1 MKILLVEDDL
11 NLCESLSFQL
21 KKENFDVDVCND
33 GEEALYIIK
42 ENSHDLIILD
52 RMLPSIDGISI
63 LSTIRNEGINTPV
76 IMLTA
81 LGEVND
87 RINGLDN
94 GADDYM
100 IKPFDFNELN
110 ARIRCIARRPRQ
122 IESTDNLTYHDIEYN
137 INERILSCNSKSCS
151 LSKREGDVLLL
162 FIKNPHTTISRE
174 RLLSIVWG
182 SFADVENGN
191 IDNYIYFI
199 RRRLKSVN
207 SSLTIK
213 TIRGLGYKLEKN
225 NV

>member
-1 MKILLVEDDL
+1 
-11 NLCESLSFQL
+11 
-21 KKENFDVDVCND
+21 
-33 GEEALYIIK
+33 
-42 ENSHDLIILD
+42 
-52 RMLPSIDGISI
+52 
-63 LSTIRNEGINTPV
+63 
-76 IMLTA
+76 MLTA
-81 LGEVND
+81 LGDVND
-87 RINGLDN
+87 RIDGLDS

-100 IKPFDFNELN
+100 IKPFNFNELY
-110 ARIRCIARRPRQ
+110 ARIRCIARRPRE
-122 IESTDNLTYHDIEYN
+122 IELTETLTYHDIEYN
-137 INERILSCNSKSCS
+137 INERILNCNSKSCS

-162 FIKNPHTTISRE
+162 FIKHPYTPISRE

-182 SFADVENGN
+182 SFSDVENGN

>member
-1 MKILLVEDDL
+1 MKILLVEDDI

-21 KKENFDVDVCND
+21 KKEDFSVDICND
-33 GEEALYIIK
+33 GEEGLYIIK

-52 RMLPSIDGISI
+52 RMLPSMDGISI
-63 LSTIRNEGINTPV
+63 LRSIRSQGINTPV

-87 RINGLDN
+87 KIIGLDS
-94 GADDYM
+94 GADDYLV
-100 IKPFDFNELN
+100 KPFHFNELL

-122 IESTDNLTYHDIEYN
+122 IESIDKLTYHDIEYT

-151 LSKREGDVLLL
+151 LSKREGDVLSL
-162 FIKNPHTTISRE
+162 FMKNPDITVSRE
-174 RLLSIVWG
+174 KLLSMVWG

-199 RRRLKSVN
+199 RRRLKTIN